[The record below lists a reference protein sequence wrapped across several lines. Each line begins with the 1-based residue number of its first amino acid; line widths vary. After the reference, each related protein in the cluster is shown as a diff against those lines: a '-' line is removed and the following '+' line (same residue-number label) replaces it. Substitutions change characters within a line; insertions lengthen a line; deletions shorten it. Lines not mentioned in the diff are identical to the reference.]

1 MPSVNPFA
9 VAGAS
14 LPVDF
19 LQVFLVVMVLAVV
32 AGTLF
37 DIVHKGSARYFFANM
52 RKAKDKGRPLGGG
65 ELVSIA
71 VQTAVV
77 DVLASGE
84 FCNHKRRVAHLLGM
98 YGFVLYVVATA
109 VMVFRYPT
117 TATPPA
123 IWPLLWWIGA
133 LMVLVAASGIF
144 GEMQAALNTTWE
156 VKATDEP
163 LPSLIRA
170 RAASLGLVAALGFV
184 TMVSL
189 VASTALSALSRELEM
204 RTPVASFVLT
214 VLNTSLSLVVFAV
227 LFAAIYKMLP
237 DKPLRWRDVASGA
250 AITAGLFTGG
260 KSLIGWY
267 LGQAAPGS
275 AYGAA
280 GAIIVLLLWAYYSA
294 QIFLFGAELTKA
306 IGEAR
311 GRDSA
316 QGPALL
322 TERPRPP
329 PR

>member
-1 MPSVNPFA
+1 MPSLPARLAPWNVLKQA
-9 VAGAS
+9 VHGFIRNGDLSRGAAIAFYTVTS
-14 LPVDF
+14 L
-19 LQVFLVVMVLAVV
+19 A
-32 AGTLF
+32 
-37 DIVHKGSARYFFANM
+37 
-52 RKAKDKGRPLGGG
+52 
-65 ELVSIA
+65 
-71 VQTAVV
+71 
-77 DVLASGE
+77 
-84 FCNHKRRVAHLLGM
+84 
-98 YGFVLYVVATA
+98 
-109 VMVFRYPT
+109 
-117 TATPPA
+117 
-123 IWPLLWWIGA
+123 PLLLIVIAIAGLVIGRDAARAGVIDEFSGLVGAQGADLIKVIVISSSDPVSGTAASVFGA
-133 LMVLVAASGIF
+133 LMVLVTASGIF
-144 GEMQAALNTTWE
+144 GEMQSALNTTWE